1 MIWNARSVNWGG
13 GVIVTVLVAVLFVSK
28 WIVRHLRNIVMPFA
42 LLQSWTNKPWF
53 FYYDDRNWSVMKSFM
68 NETYVVACTRIS
80 VSNELVFISLS
91 SRSLLWKWV
100 STRWLMLWI
109 LFGAALSVYDK
120 DTFPF
125 QFQLLVKCNEWWWK
139 VVHLNADLAHR
150 TTITKMYDNVCDNNI
165 CNADGCI
172 EWLLA
177 WLLLCCGSCDLPDVI
192 STPKKRQD
200 DGGTDDWTRFTIWVI
215 VLSWTVNAFW

>member
-1 MIWNARSVNWGG
+1 
-13 GVIVTVLVAVLFVSK
+13 
-28 WIVRHLRNIVMPFA
+28 
-42 LLQSWTNKPWF
+42 
-53 FYYDDRNWSVMKSFM
+53 MKR
-68 NETYVVACTRIS
+68 T
-80 VSNELVFISLS
+80 
-91 SRSLLWKWV
+91 SLLARVFQCLTSWFLYHCHQEVCYGNECRLVDWCYESCLVLPCLCTTKTRFRFSFSCWWNVMSGDEKWFIW
-100 STRWLMLWI
+100 T
-109 LFGAALSVYDK
+109 
-120 DTFPF
+120 
-125 QFQLLVKCNEWWWK
+125 Q
-139 VVHLNADLAHR
+139 ADLAHR